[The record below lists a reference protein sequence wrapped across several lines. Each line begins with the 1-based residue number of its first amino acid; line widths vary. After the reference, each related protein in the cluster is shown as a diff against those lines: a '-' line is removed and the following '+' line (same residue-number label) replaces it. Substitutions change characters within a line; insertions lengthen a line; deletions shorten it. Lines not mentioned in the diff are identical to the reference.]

1 MKAAPQMLD
10 PLEEQLEKLYEE
22 AIDAASCP
30 AEAFDVVNAQQKA
43 VEYDN
48 IYIYIFICILLYNIY
63 IYN

>member
-43 VEYDN
+43 FEYDN
-48 IYIYIFICILLYNIY
+48 IFIYAYFCIY
-63 IYN
+63 IYMYS